1 MQKIYRTF
9 KPIARRKKSN
19 DDWASRKVAQLYDEL
34 NQPFY
39 TWLSGLD
46 INQDRN
52 VKIKEWR
59 ETLNRLVATQA
70 KNIFI
75 NATADEIIGGKED
88 NIFTIYNKLRRNV
101 YVCLGLK

>member
-1 MQKIYRTF
+1 MQKTYRTF
-9 KPIARRKKSN
+9 KPIVRKKKSN
-19 DDWASRKVAQLYDEL
+19 DDWASRKVAQFYDEL

-46 INQDRN
+46 LSQDRDA
-52 VKIKEWR
+52 KTKEWR
-59 ETLNRLVATQA
+59 ETLNRFVATQA

-75 NATADEIIGGKED
+75 NATADEIIGGRRQYFY
-88 NIFTIYNKLRRNV
+88 NLNKLRRNV